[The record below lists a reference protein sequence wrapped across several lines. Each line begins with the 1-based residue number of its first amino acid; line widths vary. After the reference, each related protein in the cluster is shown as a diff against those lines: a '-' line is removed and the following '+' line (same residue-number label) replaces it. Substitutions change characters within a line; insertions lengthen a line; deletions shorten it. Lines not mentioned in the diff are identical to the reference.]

1 MAREAPYLIST
12 SIRVNG
18 LVNKFCITCA
28 ADALTCRKTAPIAE
42 HRAKEAIRA
51 DAICAGARR
60 GWGRGTCGGDTR
72 RGHGAGDMGPGTWGR
87 GHGAGNRGAPG
98 VKSSV

>member
-12 SIRVNG
+12 LIRVNG

-42 HRAKEAIRA
+42 HRADE
-51 DAICAGARR
+51 AICADPICARAR
-60 GWGRGTCGGDTR
+60 GGTGTR
-72 RGHGAGDMGPGTWGR
+72 P
-87 GHGAGNRGAPG
+87 
-98 VKSSV
+98 V

>member
-12 SIRVNG
+12 LIRVNG

-42 HRAKEAIRA
+42 HRAKKAEAIRA
-51 DAICAGARR
+51 DAICAVARR
-60 GWGRGTCGGDTR
+60 GWGRR
-72 RGHGAGDMGPGTWGR
+72 HGAGDN
-87 GHGAGNRGAPG
+87 GAGDGGAPG